1 MSCSGAAE
9 EIETEKPIELP
20 IFPSPLALFPQR
32 STYNN
37 RKDIFRS
44 DAVFKAGALQR
55 LSEILVG
62 SALLIATLGLG
73 FTRPAFACPSTVET
87 SSNVLNEEL
96 NSDKT
101 ITSETAPESESTPS
115 QSTKEEERDPAE
127 LVLLSYLGRHPED
140 VKALEGLM
148 YVRLRKGSIAKAL
161 ETVENLL
168 ALRSYHA
175 PWQLIRAQAL
185 EFLGDLDEARRA
197 FELILEKDPLSARAL
212 QGLATVMSKTGEGTE
227 MLEML
232 RRAVQTAM
240 ETGKIRE
247 AKNLRMLLG
256 QMFTLQ
262 GNLQEAL
269 AQYQELE
276 REDPTDFRPYLC
288 QGLVY
293 TLLDQKAE
301 AERAFRKYRRRC
313 PKSFPERGYLDDLM
327 IGAKTEARKIQV
339 GERLQPKGKKKS
351 KPLKQPNVMTAV
363 AEKFEE

>member
-1 MSCSGAAE
+1 MVGKRPGLVSPFACRTPPAVAIILFAMVSMCSMGVSITQLSGLTALLLNPTTSPTGCLTTSSSLCIGLHCTSTSRRQLESSHLTSSASSHRTRELYLSVQRPARLPERQRRIAVSCSGAAE

-127 LVLLSYLGRHPED
+127 LVLLSYLG
-140 VKALEGLM
+140 G
-148 YVRLRKGSIAKAL
+148 
-161 ETVENLL
+161 T
-168 ALRSYHA
+168 
-175 PWQLIRAQAL
+175 
-185 EFLGDLDEARRA
+185 RR
-197 FELILEKDPLSARAL
+197 
-212 QGLATVMSKTGEGTE
+212 M
-227 MLEML
+227 
-232 RRAVQTAM
+232 
-240 ETGKIRE
+240 
-247 AKNLRMLLG
+247 
-256 QMFTLQ
+256 
-262 GNLQEAL
+262 
-269 AQYQELE
+269 
-276 REDPTDFRPYLC
+276 
-288 QGLVY
+288 
-293 TLLDQKAE
+293 
-301 AERAFRKYRRRC
+301 
-313 PKSFPERGYLDDLM
+313 
-327 IGAKTEARKIQV
+327 
-339 GERLQPKGKKKS
+339 
-351 KPLKQPNVMTAV
+351 
-363 AEKFEE
+363 